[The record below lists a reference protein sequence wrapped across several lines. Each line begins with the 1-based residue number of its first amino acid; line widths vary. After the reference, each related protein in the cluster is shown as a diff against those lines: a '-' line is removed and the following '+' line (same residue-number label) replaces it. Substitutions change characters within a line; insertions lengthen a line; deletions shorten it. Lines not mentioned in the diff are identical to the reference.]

1 MPGAG
6 LCTMREQQFDRNG
19 STMAKILVIDDEP
32 NVRTLLEMR
41 LRHQGYEVL
50 IADNGR
56 KGLQLYRQEHP
67 DVIVLDLRMPELDGV
82 TVLKEIRGVDLKQP
96 VIIFTGDITPSV
108 ERQVR
113 ALGVNDF
120 IIKGSSMNLLMDTLK
135 SLLKA
140 SSLAMGCSTVI
151 ETLAS

>member
-1 MPGAG
+1 
-6 LCTMREQQFDRNG
+6 
-19 STMAKILVIDDEP
+19 MAKILVIDDEP

-82 TVLKEIRGVDLKQP
+82 TVLKEIRCVDLKQP
-96 VIIFTGDITPSV
+96 VIILTGDMTPSM

-113 ALGVNDF
+113 ALGVSDF
-120 IIKGSSMNLLMDTLK
+120 IVKGSSMNLLMDTLK